1 MLGRYT
7 TGPRERRWRSIA
19 GALSHLRSAPG
30 HRGPGELPPH
40 AGLHWACA
48 GSERRDGHDARWPP
62 AGVHGVHNGK
72 PVLCFHGTPGSRL
85 WCPYEGATSAAHVRL
100 ILPDRPGFGR
110 SDPLEGRTY
119 GDELELSALFRTPF
133 LHCLTSFGPVVLR
146 LVMTQRLPRTW
157 QWSSLPPTSTPST
170 SIRSSSISGSRLP
183 KAIDGSSKTL
193 AYTVVRRVHPRDVAA
208 RTRCD
213 QMGAD
218 RRVPKPWRFRLADI
232 SIPVSIW
239 HGSQDPR
246 VTQEQIDFQAS
257 TIPNSSVVIWPDS
270 GHLGFV
276 KH

>member
-119 GDELELSALFRTPF
+119 GD
-133 LHCLTSFGPVVLR
+133 
-146 LVMTQRLPRTW
+146 W
-157 QWSSLPPTSTPST
+157 
-170 SIRSSSISGSRLP
+170 P
-183 KAIDGSSKTL
+183 K
-193 AYTVVRRVHPRDVAA
+193 DVEA
-208 RTRCD
+208 
-213 QMGAD
+213 
-218 RRVPKPWRFRLADI
+218 LADALQI
-232 SIPVSIW
+232 ASFAVVGYSAGALYAAACAALIPGRVS
-239 HGSQDPR
+239 G
-246 VTQEQIDFQAS
+246 VALV
-257 TIPNSSVVIWPDS
+257 SSRALAQYNWAERREAV
-270 GHLGFV
+270 
-276 KH
+276 